1 MESGKRQSINS
12 PARPAPR
19 ETSCSETLLND
30 GDDDAQANSTE
41 IDNHDMETGRDVSPS
56 PRNLVGTKRHDEMRQ
71 EQLYLEYF
79 HSAIITEELGLIKH
93 LKRAH
98 GKMIKA
104 IQELIRVKGY
114 RSADSGK
121 EYRFK
126 WTDNA
131 TYYLLKYCL
140 EIGPFYG
147 FEHLKRPSLTKL
159 EQSSLISLKWS
170 CVWYDL
176 LMTLKFENSIIPTE
190 SQIKSK
196 CRYLLDNAHPKLFA
210 VTTGDERNPF
220 SFTGVDKVDNILEM
234 LTRLKNDAEQRKVEI
249 QKLETD
255 RQNNKRTL
263 GQMLC
268 SNSIPSVTEGLSNSD
283 SEEPSSIDDINQP
296 NSITMRRNKRTGRLL
311 NFKEFAQYSLS
322 NSALVGDL
330 QETLKESI
338 EAAAVEERKYKD
350 KEQQRKDQELALKQK
365 KLEISLQH
373 NQHMLELELER
384 QKREQFDHDAKKID
398 ILVKMMDRA
407 KSLEGDKSPSSEAL
421 QKLLHNFVSRYT

>member
-56 PRNLVGTKRHDEMRQ
+56 PRNLVGTTSHDEMQQ

-114 RSADSGK
+114 RSAGSGK

-147 FEHLKRPSLTKL
+147 FEHLERPSLTKL
-159 EQSSLISLKWS
+159 EQSSLIPLKWN
-170 CVWYDL
+170 CV
-176 LMTLKFENSIIPTE
+176 
-190 SQIKSK
+190 
-196 CRYLLDNAHPKLFA
+196 
-210 VTTGDERNPF
+210 
-220 SFTGVDKVDNILEM
+220 
-234 LTRLKNDAEQRKVEI
+234 
-249 QKLETD
+249 
-255 RQNNKRTL
+255 
-263 GQMLC
+263 
-268 SNSIPSVTEGLSNSD
+268 
-283 SEEPSSIDDINQP
+283 
-296 NSITMRRNKRTGRLL
+296 
-311 NFKEFAQYSLS
+311 
-322 NSALVGDL
+322 
-330 QETLKESI
+330 
-338 EAAAVEERKYKD
+338 
-350 KEQQRKDQELALKQK
+350 
-365 KLEISLQH
+365 
-373 NQHMLELELER
+373 
-384 QKREQFDHDAKKID
+384 
-398 ILVKMMDRA
+398 
-407 KSLEGDKSPSSEAL
+407 
-421 QKLLHNFVSRYT
+421 